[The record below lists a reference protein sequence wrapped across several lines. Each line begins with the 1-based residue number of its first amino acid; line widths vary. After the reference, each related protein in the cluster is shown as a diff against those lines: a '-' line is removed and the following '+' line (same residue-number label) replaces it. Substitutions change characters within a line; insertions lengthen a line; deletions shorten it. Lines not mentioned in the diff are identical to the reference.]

1 LIANVV
7 NFRTGY
13 LPELTPAKCHF
24 AIFFTTY
31 TLANNEPL
39 TADNIAGI
47 HVLPG
52 DTAYYLSHGFRV
64 ETFAATNEHLV
75 LFYFDDVKTSNDAYN
90 MQEYLKSQLGRM
102 IRVYITWRSITLRKG
117 KKKAFPSGKARKVQR
132 V

>member
-1 LIANVV
+1 MIANVV

-24 AIFFTTY
+24 AIFFTTN
-31 TLANNEPL
+31 TLENDEPL

-64 ETFAATNEHLV
+64 EAFAATNEHLV
-75 LFYFDDVKTSNDAYN
+75 LFTLTTLKPAMMPTTCTS
-90 MQEYLKSQLGRM
+90 
-102 IRVYITWRSITLRKG
+102 I
-117 KKKAFPSGKARKVQR
+117 
-132 V
+132 